1 MITQKI
7 GATHGF
13 DANSVFCPT
22 NDVTVIWLDGRFDI
36 FTGGGY
42 VLEMAG
48 SSYQS

>member
-22 NDVTVIWLDGRFDI
+22 DAWCLLHAAKVP
-36 FTGGGY
+36 
-42 VLEMAG
+42 AASG
-48 SSYQS
+48 SMK